1 MGVKYINWI
10 YANLY
15 KTQSFFALI
24 LFLFYLRREGTKP
37 SLTPIAI
44 RVILMWVL
52 YPLNLRYCSY
62 IGDQFIWLTM
72 PYCYT
77 PSRANKFCFFID
89 LERKIKKLY
98 CFFVFFY
105 LHTNSYKNLHSR
117 CYFRCSKKK
126 RGKFIYWYVV
136 KAWANL

>member
-15 KTQSFFALI
+15 KAQSFFALI

-62 IGDQFIWLTM
+62 IGDQFI
-72 PYCYT
+72 
-77 PSRANKFCFFID
+77 
-89 LERKIKKLY
+89 
-98 CFFVFFY
+98 
-105 LHTNSYKNLHSR
+105 
-117 CYFRCSKKK
+117 
-126 RGKFIYWYVV
+126 
-136 KAWANL
+136 